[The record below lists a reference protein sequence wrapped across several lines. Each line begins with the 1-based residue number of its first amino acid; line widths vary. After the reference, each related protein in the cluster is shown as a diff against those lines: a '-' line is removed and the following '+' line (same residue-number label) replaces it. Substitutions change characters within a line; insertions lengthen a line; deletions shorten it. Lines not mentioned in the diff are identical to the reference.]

1 MLTDTKKWGF
11 SMIRKYTFGSPLPTD
26 AVVLSL
32 PVETGPVPF
41 FTLSG
46 DDGQVVLSRDL
57 QPEDCLF
64 GLGESVRGIN
74 KRGFLYRS
82 WNSDV
87 FNHTESTESLYA
99 SHNFLIFSGPG
110 CLFGIYLDDPGRI
123 TWDLGYT
130 RSDTAV
136 ITSENG
142 NLDLYVIEESS
153 LKEVARSFRRL
164 TGRSYLPPRWAF
176 GYIQSRWGYASENEV
191 RAVAGEHRSRGIPL
205 DGVCLDIDYMEDF
218 KNFTWRKDAFPDLT
232 RFCSDMKKDHIRLI
246 PIIDAGIREE
256 EGYAPYD
263 SGKAGDCFCK
273 KEDGSDFTA
282 AVWPG
287 ICCFP
292 DFLRE
297 DVRRWF
303 GSLYLPLLES
313 GVEGFWNDMNEPA
326 LFFTDERVAEAFRRA
341 EELCTGHVDYE
352 AMWGLKDA
360 FNSIANNPEDYRSF
374 YHITDGGPVRHDKV
388 HNLYG
393 AFMVRAAAEAFRRFD
408 SGKRYLLFSRS
419 SFIGAHRNGGIW
431 QGDNFSW
438 WSHLKMALQM
448 LPNLNLCG
456 FLYSG
461 CDLGGFGCNVTE
473 DLLAR
478 FLQLGVFTP
487 LMRNHSALH
496 TREQEI
502 YRFASW
508 EQMRD
513 TVRVRYALLP
523 FLYSE
528 FMKAALTDGMYF
540 RPLAFDWPEDFRA
553 VHTEDQILLGEGCMI
568 APVYEQNAV
577 GRYVYLPEDML
588 MIRFRSPEDYDLIPM
603 SAGSRWIDCS
613 LREFL
618 LFVKKDHPVL
628 LCSGGESTESLD
640 DSSFT
645 VLCMTDHEV
654 SYDLYRD
661 DGSDPDPVLSEHL
674 TKAVI
679 PASALCSSPVPGVA
693 ISSLVL

>member
-1 MLTDTKKWGF
+1 
-11 SMIRKYTFGSPLPTD
+11 MIRKYTFGTPFPTD
-26 AVVLSL
+26 AAVLSL
-32 PVETGPVPF
+32 PAETGPVPF
-41 FTLSG
+41 FTLSRNG
-46 DDGQVVLSRDL
+46 ESIVLTRPL

-87 FNHTESTESLYA
+87 FNHTESTDSLYG
-99 SHNFLIFSGPG
+99 SHTFLIFFGPG
-110 CLFGIYLDDPGRI
+110 CLFGVFLDDPGPV

-142 NLDLYVIEESS
+142 QLDLYILEEDS
-153 LKEVARSFRRL
+153 LTELARSFRRL

-176 GYIQSRWGYASENEV
+176 GYIQSRWGYASEAEV
-191 RAVAGEHRSRGIPL
+191 RAVAGEHRKRGIPL
-205 DGVCLDIDYMEDF
+205 DAVCLDIDYMDDF
-218 KNFTWRKDAFPDLT
+218 KNFTWRKDAFPDLN
-232 RFCSDMKKDHIRLI
+232 RFCADMKQDHIRLV
-246 PIIDAGIREE
+246 PIIDAGIKRE

-263 SGKAGDCFCK
+263 SGRSGDCFCK
-273 KEDGSDFTA
+273 KEDGSDFSA

-287 ICCFP
+287 DCCFP

-303 GSLYLPLLES
+303 GSLYRPLLES

-326 LFFTDERVAEAFRRA
+326 LFYTEDCVAAAFRRV
-341 EELCTGHVDYE
+341 EELRSGSVDYE

-360 FNSIANNPEDYRSF
+360 FNGIANNPEDYRSF
-374 YHITDGGPVRHDKV
+374 FHSVNGVPVRHDKV

-393 AFMVRAAAEAFRRFD
+393 AFMTRAAADAFRRFD
-408 SGKRYLLFSRS
+408 PDRRFLLFSRS

-502 YRFASW
+502 YRFSSW
-508 EQMRD
+508 ESMRD

-528 FMKAALTDGMYF
+528 FMKAALSGGMYF
-540 RPLAFDWPEDFRA
+540 RPLAFDYPSDPRA
-553 VHTEDQILLGEGCMI
+553 VRTEDQIMLGEGCMI
-568 APVYEQNAV
+568 APVLEQNAA

-588 MIRFRSPEDYDLIPM
+588 MIRFRSPEDYDPIPL
-603 SAGSRWIDCS
+603 SKGDHWIDCS
-613 LREFL
+613 LREFP
-618 LFVKKDHPVL
+618 LFLKKDHPLL
-628 LCSGGESTESLD
+628 LCPGGESSETLD
-640 DSSFT
+640 DHTFT
-645 VLCMTDHEV
+645 ALCLTDRETT
-654 SYDLYRD
+654 YNLYRD
-661 DGSDPDPVLSEHL
+661 DGYDPDPVLADHL
-674 TKAVI
+674 TAVSV
-679 PASALCSSPVPGVA
+679 PAPVPCASPVPGVA
-693 ISSLVL
+693 ISALVL

>member
-1 MLTDTKKWGF
+1 
-11 SMIRKYTFGSPLPTD
+11 MIRKYTFGTPLQTD
-26 AVVLSL
+26 AVVLSMAA
-32 PVETGPVPF
+32 ETGDVPF
-41 FTLSG
+41 FDLTRDGDRVILTRTL
-46 DDGQVVLSRDL
+46 RE
-57 QPEDCLF
+57 EDCLF
-64 GLGESVRGIN
+64 GLGEAVRGVN
-74 KRGFLYRS
+74 KRGFRYRS

-99 SHNFLIFSGPG
+99 SHNMLVFFGPE
-110 CLFGIYLDDPGRI
+110 CRFGIYIDDPGTV

-130 RSDTAV
+130 CSDTAV

-142 NLDLYVIEESS
+142 QMDLYVVEEDS
-153 LKEVARSFRRL
+153 LPEIARSLRRL

-176 GYIQSRWGYASENEV
+176 GYIQSRWGYASEAEV
-191 RAVAGEHRSRGIPL
+191 RAVVGEHRRRGIPL
-205 DGVCLDIDYMEDF
+205 DGLCLDIDYMDDF
-218 KNFTWRKDAFPDLT
+218 KNFTWRKDAFPDLN
-232 RFCSDMKKDHIRLI
+232 RFSIDMKKEHIRLI
-246 PIIDAGIREE
+246 PIIDAGIRRE

-263 SGKAGDCFCK
+263 SGKAGGYFCK
-273 KEDGSDFTA
+273 KEDGSDFEA

-287 ICCFP
+287 VCCFP

-297 DVRRWF
+297 DARRWF
-303 GSLYLPLLES
+303 GELYRPLLEA

-326 LFFTDERVAEAFRRA
+326 LFYTDERVEAAFRRA
-341 EELCTGHVDYE
+341 EELHGGGADYE

-360 FNSIANNPEDYRSF
+360 FNSIANNPEDYASF
-374 YHITDGGPVRHDKV
+374 YHEPDGKPVRHDRV

-393 AFMVRAAAEAFRRFD
+393 AFMTRATAEGFRRFD
-408 SGKRYLLFSRS
+408 PGKRFLLFSRS
-419 SFIGAHRNGGIW
+419 SFVGAHRNGGVW

-448 LPNLNLCG
+448 LPGLNLCG

-496 TREQEI
+496 TRDQEI

-508 EQMRD
+508 EKMRE

-540 RPLAFDWPEDFRA
+540 RPLAFDYPDDPRA
-553 VHTEDQILLGEGCMI
+553 VRTEDQILLGEGCMI

-588 MIRFRSPEDYDLIPM
+588 MIRFRSPEDYDLVPLPK
-603 SAGSRWIDCS
+603 GDHRVD
-613 LREFL
+613 LRLDEFP
-618 LFVKKDHPVL
+618 LFVKRGHAVL
-628 LCSGGESTESLD
+628 LCPGGDSSEMLD
-640 DSSFT
+640 DRTFT
-645 VLCMTDHEV
+645 ALCLSDREV
-654 SYDLYRD
+654 HYDLYRD
-661 DGSDPDPVLSEHL
+661 DGSDPAPVLAEHL
-674 TKAVI
+674 TSVTV
-679 PASALCSSPVPGVA
+679 PAAGSASPVPGVA
-693 ISSLVL
+693 ISTLVL